1 MLLSPAE
8 LNSSIFMAIGCI
20 DVEFFQETLNGVP
33 DVIGV
38 IIAIKK
44 DINIYISI

>member
-44 DINIYISI
+44 KN